1 MIAINLEKT
10 GENIKQMVQDRGI
23 SIPTLSKKL
32 GGVSTQA
39 IYKWLRGECLP
50 SLDNLFLL
58 KEVLNLESIE
68 ELIVVDRI
76 EK

>member
-1 MIAINLEKT
+1 MIAISLEKT
-10 GENIKQMVQDRGI
+10 GENIKQKVQDREI
-23 SIPTLSKKL
+23 SIPALSKKL

-39 IYKWLRGECLP
+39 IYKWFRGECLP

-58 KEVLNLESIE
+58 KEILDLESIE
-68 ELIVVDRI
+68 ELVIVDMI